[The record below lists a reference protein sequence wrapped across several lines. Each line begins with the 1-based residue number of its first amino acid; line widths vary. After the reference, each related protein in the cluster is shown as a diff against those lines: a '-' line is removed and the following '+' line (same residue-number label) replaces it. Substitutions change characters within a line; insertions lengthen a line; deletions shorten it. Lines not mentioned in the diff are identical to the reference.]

1 MQYDLDL
8 FLTRCVKSILCLTV
22 TRRKAVK
29 ISGSRHWCKF
39 TGNALLLF
47 RYRLTIVGDNDQMH
61 IKISSTW
68 LCRSLLPWG
77 YVQDGDCG
85 RWSVIY
91 SVPYASNCRRRT
103 RLTANGNLASSRPAV
118 TEITRVCLIWHT
130 HTRTH
135 FAQQRA
141 RLVCVFVP
149 GWERSWANDRLSVD
163 AKYAKRANMIQN
175 TKDLWHERAAPARVL
190 LACLP
195 TGVITRWH
203 TYLPHTCH
211 QITVLGIRKRV
222 CVRHLSRRGDSLWLG
237 WCLRNWEYI
246 STY

>member
-1 MQYDLDL
+1 
-8 FLTRCVKSILCLTV
+8 
-22 TRRKAVK
+22 
-29 ISGSRHWCKF
+29 
-39 TGNALLLF
+39 
-47 RYRLTIVGDNDQMH
+47 MH

-68 LCRSLLPWG
+68 LWRPLLPRG
-77 YVQDGDCG
+77 YIADGDCG

-91 SVPYASNCRRRT
+91 SFSYASNNRRRR
-103 RLTANGNLASSRPAV
+103 RLTANGTLASSRPAV
-118 TEITRVCLIWHT
+118 TGITRVCLIWHT
-130 HTRTH
+130 HILLNKELGRS
-135 FAQQRA
+135 AP
-141 RLVCVFVP
+141 VP

-222 CVRHLSRRGDSLWLG
+222 CVRHLSRRGYSLRSG
-237 WCLRNWEYI
+237 WCLRN
-246 STY
+246 